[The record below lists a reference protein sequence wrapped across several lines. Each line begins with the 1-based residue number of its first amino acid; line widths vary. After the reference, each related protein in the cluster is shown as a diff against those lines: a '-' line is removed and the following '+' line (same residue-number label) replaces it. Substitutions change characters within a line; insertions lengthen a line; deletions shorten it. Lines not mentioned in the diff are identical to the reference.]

1 MNAIPMVLFALL
13 VVANAA
19 LVLSTGHLL
28 PEQLATHFDF
38 SGRPDGWMSRGGY
51 QAFMIAFAVVL
62 PTIEVALLSALPRL
76 APSSIRLPHR
86 EQWLAPERREETL
99 GFLSRHGYWLGCL
112 LSAFLGGVH
121 LAIVAANQQQPAHM
135 PRYALAW
142 VLVPFVLAIALW
154 IGALLVRFHK
164 APPPAS
170 SARAR

>member
-1 MNAIPMVLFALL
+1 MNALPMVLFALL

-28 PEQLATHFDF
+28 PERIATHFDF
-38 SGRPDGWMSRGGY
+38 SGDADGWMSRGGY

-76 APSSIRLPHR
+76 APGSVRLPNR

-112 LSAFLGGVH
+112 MSAFLGGVH
-121 LAIVAANQQQPAHM
+121 LSILQANREQPAHM
-135 PRYALAW
+135 PSSVLAW
-142 VLVPFVLAIALW
+142 VLVPFVLGTAIW
-154 IGALLVRFHK
+154 VGALLVRFHK
-164 APPPAS
+164 PPT
-170 SARAR
+170 ARAAR